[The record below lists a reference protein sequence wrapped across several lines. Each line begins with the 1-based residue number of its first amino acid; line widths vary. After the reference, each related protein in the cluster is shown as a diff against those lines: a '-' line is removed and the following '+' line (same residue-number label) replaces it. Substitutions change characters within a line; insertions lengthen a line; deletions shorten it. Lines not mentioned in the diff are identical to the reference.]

1 MDAQV
6 IPNVRRLTRDA
17 PPSSLK
23 ENMSSSRSLRSQ
35 SSGTLRRN
43 PSAPTYPQLS
53 SRNPGDNP
61 RTQSTYTS
69 SNSSLERPSPSV
81 ASSEFGSQGQSSPY
95 NPSHQYARRS
105 LIERNSDELIGA
117 PFDAP
122 GLSKIVDHT
131 KASGFQNSLRRPPP
145 PPLSHTSPDPRMLTT
160 PLRQSAS
167 FSAGDRTI
175 ETTPTRSETGFSVS
189 KRYSDE
195 ANGNKGR
202 WRKKSGISQIFNT
215 VLGSSRNVKIS
226 APENPIHVTHVG
238 YDNETGQ
245 FTVRLLCSLFCPLV
259 NASVCITLFSY
270 LVHIRKMVDGHLL
283 RLCRVCL
290 KNGFRCSSRTELL
303 SRSRSKIHKQLWTL

>member
-6 IPNVRRLTRDA
+6 KPNVRRLTKDA
-17 PPSSLK
+17 PPSALK

-35 SSGTLRRN
+35 NSGTLRRN

-53 SRNPGDNP
+53 PRNPGDNP

-105 LIERNSDELIGA
+105 LIERSSDELIGA

-122 GLSKIVDHT
+122 GLSKTVDHT

-175 ETTPTRSETGFSVS
+175 ETTPTRSDTSFSVS

-195 ANGNKGR
+195 ANGSKGR
-202 WRKKSGISQIFNT
+202 WRKKSGISQIFNS

-245 FTVRLLCSLFCPLV
+245 FTVRLLRCPFFSLV
-259 NASVCITLFSY
+259 NASIY
-270 LVHIRKMVDGHLL
+270 IIRPALLSASERMVDRYML

-290 KNGFRCSSRTELL
+290 RNGFRCSSRTEFLNKSK
-303 SRSRSKIHKQLWTL
+303 SRIHKQSWIS

>member
-1 MDAQV
+1 MAFVQTLQLQFQRQEDYQIQSPDHVLTALFGEPVPLQSSKPRHLDLSPISWRNVPDIAIRMDAPV
-6 IPNVRRLTRDA
+6 KPNARRLTKETA
-17 PPSSLK
+17 PSSLK

-35 SSGTLRRN
+35 NSGTLRRN

-53 SRNPGDNP
+53 PRNPGDNP

-95 NPSHQYARRS
+95 NLSHQYTRRS
-105 LIERNSDELIGA
+105 LIERSSDELIGTT
-117 PFDAP
+117 FDAP
-122 GLSKIVDHT
+122 GSSKTVDHT
-131 KASGFQNSLRRPPP
+131 KASGYQNSLRRPGP

-167 FSAGDRTI
+167 FSSGDRTI
-175 ETTPTRSETGFSVS
+175 ETTPTRTDSGFSIS

-195 ANGNKGR
+195 SKAR
-202 WRKKSGISQIFNT
+202 WRKKSGISQIFNS

-245 FTVRLLCSLFCPLV
+245 FTVRF
-259 NASVCITLFSY
+259 VC
-270 LVHIRKMVDGHLL
+270 
-283 RLCRVCL
+283 
-290 KNGFRCSSRTELL
+290 
-303 SRSRSKIHKQLWTL
+303 